1 MNVYLAG
8 PMRGKPFHGFPVFD
22 AAAKAL
28 RDSGFVV
35 WSPSEYSQALGFK
48 YDCNDER
55 LEGPNETGSLDVLA
69 LWDFARVVKSD
80 AVVLL
85 PDSEES
91 EGAIVEVAIAHFCK
105 KPVWAYRATKLH
117 PGFIITV
124 VKPVKRIEPA
134 IENALARIRKIFASK
149 NADYRDNTEP
159 WDGNFRDI
167 AKQMDFDRTDAT
179 EVLIATKQARLR
191 ALRANKSK
199 PNNES
204 IDDTILD
211 RAVYSVMALAQIMEQ

>member
-35 WSPSEYSQALGFK
+35 WSPSEYSQSLGFK
-48 YDCNDER
+48 
-55 LEGPNETGSLDVLA
+55 

-91 EGAIVEVAIAHFCK
+91 EGATVEVAIAHFCK

-124 VKPVKRIEPA
+124 VKPVKRVEPA